1 MALACQDRL
10 RRLQEENV
18 VLGREAK
25 ELQGRLSREEARR
38 QAVEEESRRR
48 IGSDDMISYI
58 SLSYIYIYPMCPVC
72 PRV

>member
-58 SLSYIYIYPMCPVC
+58 SLSYIYIL
-72 PRV
+72 